1 MIFRYWNHTKP
12 IVGGPGVRLHA
23 TAGRGSSTTQRM
35 VGLEVARGT
44 EGGGHGGV
52 PWTDP
57 PWVNHGNLP
66 WELTM
71 KTIGKP

>member
-1 MIFRYWNHTKP
+1 M
-12 IVGGPGVRLHA
+12 RLHA
-23 TAGRGSSTTQRM
+23 TAGHGSSTTQRM

-57 PWVNHGNLP
+57 RWVNHHVMGPYHDVTGLMN
-66 WELTM
+66 TM
-71 KTIGKP
+71 EYSWDIRDLR